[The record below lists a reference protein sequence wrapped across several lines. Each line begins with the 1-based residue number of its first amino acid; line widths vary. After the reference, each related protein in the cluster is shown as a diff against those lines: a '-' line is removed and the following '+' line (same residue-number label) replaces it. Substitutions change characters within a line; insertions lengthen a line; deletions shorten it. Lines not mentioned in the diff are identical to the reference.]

1 MSTVLRV
8 NDLHTTFFTSSGEA
22 RAVDGVSFEIHAGET
37 VALVGESGCG
47 KSALGA
53 SLMRLVPPPGRIVR
67 GTVQLEERD
76 LLTLDV
82 SAMRDLRGRR
92 IALIPQEPSA
102 ALSPTMRVG
111 DQVAEVLRV
120 HGERS
125 TRVAAERAV
134 RMLERVGLAD
144 PARVA
149 RNFPHQLSGGMRQR
163 VLIAMALLLEPALVI
178 ADEPT
183 TALDVT
189 VQKQILDLLTAL
201 QSETG
206 TAVLFITHDLALVA
220 QHCSRVMVMYAGQ
233 IVEEAPTPA
242 LFRAPAHPYT
252 RGLLRSMPRL
262 GGEGSRLAA
271 IPGTVPSPTEW
282 PALCRF
288 RERCAEAVARC
299 DVDPPELLAV
309 ADGSAARCHLA
320 ELSAV

>member
-22 RAVDGVSFEIHAGET
+22 RAVDGVSFQIHAGET

-53 SLMRLVPPPGRIVR
+53 SLMCLVPPPGRIVR

-76 LLTLDV
+76 LLTLDA

-125 TRVAAERAV
+125 ARVAAERAV

>member
-1 MSTVLRV
+1 MNTVLRV
-8 NDLHTTFFTSSGEA
+8 RDLHTTFFTSAGEA
-22 RAVDGVSFEIHAGET
+22 RAVDGVSFEIRAGET

-76 LLTLDV
+76 LLTLDS

-125 TRVAAERAV
+125 ARVAGERAV

-144 PARVA
+144 PARGA

-262 GGEGSRLAA
+262 GGEGLRLAA

-288 RERCAEAVARC
+288 RERCVEAVPRC
-299 DVDPPELLAV
+299 DVDSPELLAV

-320 ELSAV
+320 QLRAV

>member
-22 RAVDGVSFEIHAGET
+22 RAVDGVSFQIHAGET

-76 LLTLDV
+76 LLTLDS

-206 TAVLFITHDLALVA
+206 TAVLFITHDLAVVA

>member
-206 TAVLFITHDLALVA
+206 TAVLFITHDLAVVA

-271 IPGTVPSPTEW
+271 IPGTVPSPTDW